1 MPFVSRD
8 PATGRRLGSYRP
20 HTRRQI
26 DRILDQSAQAARG
39 WRKASLRSRA
49 QLLRRIAGALEDGA
63 RDGAPLICAEMGKP
77 ITQALAEIRKSALV
91 CRYYAEQGP
100 RLLLPYTP
108 EGAPAGS
115 EVVFEPL
122 GTLLGIMPWN
132 FPYWQVFRS
141 AAPALMAGNA
151 VIVKHAANV
160 SGCAVAIEALVQ
172 AAGAPKGLLT
182 MIRVEPREIA
192 RIIAD
197 DRIAAVTLTG
207 STEAGRRV
215 AMEAGRALKKGVYE
229 LGGSDPYIVLEDAD
243 LPLAAETCAASRLIN
258 SGQSCVSAKRFIVAA
273 AVRGR
278 FESLLVERMRARRV
292 GSPMDPSTDV
302 GPLARRDLV
311 ATLDRQVQASVAM
324 GARVLL
330 GGRAA
335 AGPGNFYEPT
345 VLTAVAPGMPAYDE
359 ELFGP
364 VASVISAPSEA
375 RAIAIA
381 NATAFG
387 LGAAVFS
394 RSKSR
399 ARRVASQLDVGT
411 VAINDFVKSDPAL
424 PFGGVKASG
433 FGRELGTYGLR
444 EFLNIKTLRFA

>member
-1 MPFVSRD
+1 
-8 PATGRRLGSYRP
+8 
-20 HTRRQI
+20 
-26 DRILDQSAQAARG
+26 
-39 WRKASLRSRA
+39 
-49 QLLRRIAGALEDGA
+49 
-63 RDGAPLICAEMGKP
+63 
-77 ITQALAEIRKSALV
+77 
-91 CRYYAEQGP
+91 
-100 RLLLPYTP
+100 
-108 EGAPAGS
+108 
-115 EVVFEPL
+115 
-122 GTLLGIMPWN
+122 
-132 FPYWQVFRS
+132 
-141 AAPALMAGNA
+141 MAGNA